1 MTFFIIYSKLGVFL
15 KRSYMFTKYSTL
27 AILATLMLSACQ
39 APMPHNNQLR
49 LSTNHAPKNSVA
61 LENAAAK
68 VLTTGLEAP
77 WDMAL
82 GCLLY
87 TF

>member
-1 MTFFIIYSKLGVFL
+1 
-15 KRSYMFTKYSTL
+15 MFTKYSTL

-82 GCLLY
+82 GEDGFLWVTERLSLIHI
-87 TF
+87 